1 MEIKVTAEGLVLFV
15 VAVAVILITVYL
27 VKLLKSLTEIL
38 KNANDFFK
46 ENRKNLD
53 ETLNSVNAI
62 TTSAKNKV
70 DYLDKFLK
78 SNDEVAASNDFS
90 NIVSIAQAAFDL
102 YDQIKG
108 IIPKKKRH
116 RR

>member
-1 MEIKVTAEGLVLFV
+1 MEIKITAEGLVLFI

-27 VKLLKSLTEIL
+27 VKLLKNLIELL

-53 ETLNSVNAI
+53 ETLNNVNSI
-62 TTSAKNKV
+62 TASAKNKV

-78 SNDEVAASNDFS
+78 SSDEVAVSNDFS